1 MTTTPTLHRRST
13 LPVAVR
19 PTCSLDDVEA
29 WMGEVGP
36 VLRSLTS
43 ASSGS
48 SLGRQRWLAEVVRH
62 AADALCFLDGECA
75 EAEALGHPGDAVA
88 WAHTRVAALLARAEA
103 LLAVPAAA

>member
-13 LPVAVR
+13 LPVAVQ

-75 EAEALGHPGDAVA
+75 EAEALGHASDAVA
-88 WAHTRVAALLARAEA
+88 WAQTRVAALLARAEA
-103 LLAVPAAA
+103 MLVVPAAA